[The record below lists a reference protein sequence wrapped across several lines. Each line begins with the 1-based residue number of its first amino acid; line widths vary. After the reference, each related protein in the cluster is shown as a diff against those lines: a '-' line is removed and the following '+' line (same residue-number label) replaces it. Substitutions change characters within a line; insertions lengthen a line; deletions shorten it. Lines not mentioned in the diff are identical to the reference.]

1 MNVIAGFIKK
11 ELIQLFRNPQMLVAL
26 LIMPLIQ
33 TLILNSSLSST
44 AQNIKLYVDGKADD
58 YVLSKIQEKAQASKW
73 FSAVEPTTET
83 PFKAVQTGVADMV
96 MVAPPKGFTRSLGS
110 EKPELQVLIDAS
122 NVVKAQAMEQYAQAI
137 VQKGLEETR
146 FVTMPETTGISFKT
160 RVLFNPEMET
170 NYFLL
175 PFLVAFQAA
184 IMVIVLVS
192 DSICREKEQGT
203 FETLISAPIKT
214 SHIIIGKTVPA
225 VIVALLS
232 MLSLQA
238 EAMIVFHVPFVG
250 SILQLIVVFTVMSVS
265 FSAFSIWLST
275 ICTTQ
280 KQGMFATMMVIMVLM
295 LLSGGMAP
303 VDNMPFILRYLSY
316 CNPLYHLSEV
326 SRTLFLKGCEWGYC
340 FRHMGAVM
348 LFGLVFGL
356 WGMRRF
362 KTTL

>member
-1 MNVIAGFIKK
+1 MNVIGGFIKK
-11 ELIQLFRNPQMLVAL
+11 ELIQLLRNPQMLIAL
-26 LIMPLIQ
+26 LILPLIQ
-33 TLILNSSLSST
+33 TLILNTSLSTT
-44 AQNIKLYVDGKADD
+44 AQNIKMYIDGKAND
-58 YVLSKIQEKAQASKW
+58 YALSKIQEKATSSKW
-73 FSAVEPTTET
+73 FSEVEPTALS
-83 PFKAVQTGVADMV
+83 PFKAVQTGKADMV
-96 MVAPPKGFTRSLGS
+96 LVAPPQGFTRSLGS
-110 EKPELQVLIDAS
+110 GKPELQVLIDAS

-137 VQKGLEETR
+137 VQKGLAETR
-146 FVTMPETTGISFKT
+146 FVAMPETKGIEFKT
-160 RVLFNPEMET
+160 RILFNPEMET

-184 IMVIVLVS
+184 MMVIVLVS
-192 DSICREKEQGT
+192 DSLCREKEQGT

-214 SHIIIGKTVPA
+214 SHIIIGKTIPA
-225 VIVALLS
+225 VIVSLLS

-250 SILQLIVVFTVMSVS
+250 SVLQLVVIFILMSVS

-275 ICTTQ
+275 WCATQ
-280 KQGMFATMMVIMVLM
+280 KQGMFATMMVIIVLM

-303 VDNMPFILRYLSY
+303 VDNMPVVLRYVSY

-340 FRHMGAVM
+340 LRHMGAIVC
-348 LFGLVFGL
+348 FGLIFGL